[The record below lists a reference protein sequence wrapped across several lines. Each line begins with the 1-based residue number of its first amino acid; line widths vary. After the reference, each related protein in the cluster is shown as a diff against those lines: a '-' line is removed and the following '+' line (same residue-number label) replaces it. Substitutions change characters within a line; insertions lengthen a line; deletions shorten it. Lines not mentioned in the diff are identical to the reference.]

1 MDRGFKTQLF
11 NTTLMYKF
19 SYAWTWSTSFITR
32 KVVLTITPLDWLL
45 ATQVIFDRNTGAKI
59 SKIKWLFDSI
69 LRYYSH
75 FESFIGLGFWVLH
88 PGLQLPRQLNY
99 TKCLFAL
106 LPNVIPNAQNR
117 ALKKK
122 RKLDSNP
129 RYGPDIYTYMP
140 HSYMK
145 LLIYLFFWMKTTAS

>member
-1 MDRGFKTQLF
+1 M
-11 NTTLMYKF
+11 
-19 SYAWTWSTSFITR
+19 AWTWSTSFITR

-122 RKLDSNP
+122 TGSWIQILD
-129 RYGPDIYTYMP
+129 TA
-140 HSYMK
+140 
-145 LLIYLFFWMKTTAS
+145 LIYIHICPTHTWSFWFIYFSEWKPQLHK